1 MFSPLEFDCWP
12 PRAKNQGFT
21 VVKPIFFLLLC
32 VAFPSLVDRSPPSP
46 GPARTGPV
54 QRDPARPGLIRPG
67 MVQTA
72 GFPVGLTC
80 SASGS
85 GNIIIALGH
94 VGLRNRI
101 RGPPTNQFV
110 FFVLLNLFCIP
121 NNSRHLF
128 SAASHKH
135 FLMLLISYEADLWG
149 RP

>member
-1 MFSPLEFDCWP
+1 MKPLEQVQVLDF
-12 PRAKNQGFT
+12 Q
-21 VVKPIFFLLLC
+21 VVL
-32 VAFPSLVDRSPPSP
+32 
-46 GPARTGPV
+46 
-54 QRDPARPGLIRPG
+54 PARPQGL
-67 MVQTA
+67 
-72 GFPVGLTC
+72 
-80 SASGS
+80 

-110 FFVLLNLFCIP
+110 FFVLLSLFCIP